1 LSAHLVLP
9 KISKEV
15 SRKIRIGNFHGVAG
29 SKACATYPRQCKR
42 QSEIIDVVC
51 RAPRT
56 TASAELQ
63 NDRQPLAEIPYR
75 CTYPRSDRL
84 SQIRCLQ
91 KRLDIRCFHQKDL
104 FHRGSAANRTNLCRK
119 KNPFGVAPHLQR
131 GRPSS
136 LCRTG
141 SSRRRL
147 RSGRR
152 GRCPFIEC
160 IQWRGFPLYDGF
172 NRPKNRDMI
181 RPEWKRAADSFVLR
195 DVAFGSDCDQRTVK
209 SMSTEPQRTCPS
221 CGNLSIMRGLPQLRT
236 KSKASGARER
246 SCLSRS
252 LPPPTTRGTDFRFA
266 PARRS
271 SRAYS
276 NLRTWR
282 TMAHCQ
288 TESATRPAKVF
299 HPPP

>member
-1 LSAHLVLP
+1 VGNLSAHLVLP

-56 TASAELQ
+56 TASGELQ

-141 SSRRRL
+141 SS
-147 RSGRR
+147 SQGE
-152 GRCPFIEC
+152 G
-160 IQWRGFPLYDGF
+160 
-172 NRPKNRDMI
+172 
-181 RPEWKRAADSFVLR
+181 
-195 DVAFGSDCDQRTVK
+195 CDQG
-209 SMSTEPQRTCPS
+209 E
-221 CGNLSIMRGLPQLRT
+221 G
-236 KSKASGARER
+236 AGAR
-246 SCLSRS
+246 SLS
-252 LPPPTTRGTDFRFA
+252 A
-266 PARRS
+266 S
-271 SRAYS
+271 SGGDSRC
-276 NLRTWR
+276 
-282 TMAHCQ
+282 TMVLTGRKTAI
-288 TESATRPAKVF
+288 
-299 HPPP
+299 